1 MTSVGERFGGVESAS
16 VKKVSWTHL
25 KRSKNIST
33 FTAFLI
39 CDNILND
46 FHPWMKLQ
54 VNSVVDSKLSLFCR
68 ISLKTEIV
76 NSYSSVVEKVEC
88 GLEQGGDRHAA
99 AGDCGHPGDGLQ

>member
-1 MTSVGERFGGVESAS
+1 
-16 VKKVSWTHL
+16 
-25 KRSKNIST
+25 
-33 FTAFLI
+33 
-39 CDNILND
+39 
-46 FHPWMKLQ
+46 MKLQ

-99 AGDCGHPGDGLQ
+99 AGDRGHPGDGLQWPVLLGLGDGQSGEELVAGVDTGHWTTFADLW